1 MRYEEMIENWTSKIE
16 KSNSAYDEAR
26 IVEQWSMDF
35 LNRAG
40 WNEIVEDTIN
50 ETEEYFDNEL
60 EKLKEKLSEVEKN
73 EHQEIIKHIHRL
85 MKEDK
90 DIGFNVSTGV
100 VRDKK

>member
-1 MRYEEMIENWTSKIE
+1 MIENWTSKIE
-16 KSNSAYDEAR
+16 KSNSACDEAR

-60 EKLKEKLSEVEKN
+60 EKLK
-73 EHQEIIKHIHRL
+73 
-85 MKEDK
+85 
-90 DIGFNVSTGV
+90 
-100 VRDKK
+100 